1 MVSQHMEARKLLQ
14 VWTDGACVPNPGVGG
29 WGYTLKAA
37 DGSQRGE
44 AFGGERHTT
53 NNRMEMQAILMALR
67 ALPDGAAAV
76 VYSDSQYCI
85 NGLTIWRKG
94 WKRRD
99 WRKKGGAPLLN
110 RDLWLE
116 LEAETAR
123 VKATFLWVRGH
134 NGDPGNERADALAE
148 RGRQEAKR

>member
-1 MVSQHMEARKLLQ
+1 MDEA
-14 VWTDGACVPNPGVGG
+14 GGVVQEGCG
-29 WGYTLKAA
+29 
-37 DGSQRGE
+37 GE
-44 AFGGERHTT
+44 AGTT
-53 NNRMEMQAILMALR
+53 NNRMEMTAILMALR
-67 ALPDGAAAV
+67 VLPDLSTV
-76 VYSDSQYCI
+76 VVFSDSRYCI
-85 NGLTIWRKG
+85 NGLTIWRQG
-94 WKRRD
+94 WRRRR
-99 WRKKGGAPLLN
+99 WHKKDGAPMLN